1 MIKNMPQGISKVEAS
16 KIMEPVSFEK
26 GFHFNTEKGVY
37 IGLTATSL
45 SDFAVKLETIDEYSI
60 LFHYLRGD
68 FQKWIQDVLG
78 DEELANRMCFI
89 KRDISGEQLRN
100 QLQKIIQ
107 KRITELKTQ
116 LPFLAQPI

>member
-1 MIKNMPQGISKVEAS
+1 MLKKMQKGISKVEAS
-16 KIMEPVSFEK
+16 KILEPVSLEQ
-26 GFHFNTEKGVY
+26 GFHFNMEKGVY

-45 SDFAVKLETIDEYSI
+45 SDFAVKLETIDEKSI
-60 LFHYLRGD
+60 LFHYPRGD

-89 KRDISGEQLRN
+89 QRDISGEQLRN

-116 LPFLAQPI
+116 LPFLAQPT